1 MKTLPIFLMG
11 AAVLALPGCN
21 FAPAYQRPALP
32 AAGPFKEAV
41 PGPAN
46 EAQGW
51 KAADPEDAALRS
63 DWWRLFQDPEL
74 DALEERVAISNQTV
88 VAAEANYRAAH
99 ALVDEARAGLFPTI
113 TAGPSIIRS
122 RASASA
128 NANTGPTGSATG
140 GTGTRTLY
148 TAPLEAS
155 YEVDLW
161 GRVRNTI
168 AQSRANEQ
176 ASAADVATALLSTRI
191 QLAQDYFQLREVD
204 EQRRILGATLAD
216 YESSLHLVDALY
228 RDGLASDEDV
238 AEAETQLDSAEAQV
252 TDLGVARAQVEHA
265 IAVLVGV
272 PPAQFSLTVRRFSPQ
287 LPVVPLALPSD
298 LIERR
303 PDIAASERQVAAANA
318 AIGIARAAYFP
329 KLTLGASA
337 GYEGTGLS
345 RLFEWPNRFWSV
357 GPSAAETLFA
367 GGALRAAT
375 AEARAQF
382 DATVANYRETVLAA
396 FQAVEDN
403 LASLRILSKE
413 EAQQHLATA
422 AARRE
427 VGLSIA
433 RYKLGLDSYVNVITA
448 QDTFLT
454 NREAEL
460 QVQLRRIAASI
471 NLIGNLGG
479 GWDTSRSQQ
488 TEETAMNPPPA
499 GTTRSSLPNAGP
511 GVANPPPV
519 PDQLKTAEDLLQ
531 QDDGDAGP
539 PPKPAQ

>member
-21 FAPAYQRPALP
+21 LAPRYQLPALP
-32 AAGPFKEAV
+32 APGTFKEAV

-46 EAQGW
+46 AAQGW
-51 KAADPEDAALRS
+51 KAADPKDTALRS

-74 DALEERVAISNQTV
+74 DALESRVAISNQTV

-113 TAGPSIIRS
+113 TADPSIVRS
-122 RASASA
+122 RASPAAGNNS
-128 NANTGPTGSATG
+128 NAAGGSG
-140 GTGTRTLY
+140 GATGTRTLY

-161 GRVRNTI
+161 GKVRNTI
-168 AQSRANEQ
+168 AQSKANEQ
-176 ASAADVATALLSTRI
+176 AGAADVATALLSTRI

-204 EQRRILGATLAD
+204 EQRRILDATLAD
-216 YESSLHLVDALY
+216 YEASMHLVDALY

-238 AEAETQLDSAEAQV
+238 AEAETQLDSAEAQA
-252 TDLGVARAQVEHA
+252 TDLGVARAQYEHA
-265 IAVLVGV
+265 LAVLVGV
-272 PPAQFSLTVRRFSPQ
+272 PPAQFSLAVRRFSPQ

-298 LIERR
+298 LVERR
-303 PDIAASERQVAAANA
+303 PDIAAGERQVAAANA

-329 KLTLGASA
+329 ALTLGASA

-345 RLFEWPNRFWSV
+345 HLFEWPYRFWSV
-357 GPSAAETLFA
+357 GPGAAETLFA
-367 GGALRAAT
+367 GGALRAAS
-375 AEARAQF
+375 AEARARY
-382 DATVANYRETVLAA
+382 DSTVATYRETVLTA

-403 LASLRILSKE
+403 LASLRILTKE
-413 EAQQHLATA
+413 EAQQRRATA
-422 AARRE
+422 AARRG

-448 QDTFLT
+448 QDTFLA

-479 GWDTSRSQQ
+479 GWDTSQWRS
-488 TEETAMNPPPA
+488 TEQSATNPPQTGMP
-499 GTTRSSLPNAGP
+499 GPSSPGAGP
-511 GVANPPPV
+511 GVSNPPPD
-519 PDQLKTAEDLLQ
+519 PEQLKEAGDLLQ
-531 QDDGDAGP
+531 LDDADTAP
-539 PPKPAQ
+539 PLKPAQ